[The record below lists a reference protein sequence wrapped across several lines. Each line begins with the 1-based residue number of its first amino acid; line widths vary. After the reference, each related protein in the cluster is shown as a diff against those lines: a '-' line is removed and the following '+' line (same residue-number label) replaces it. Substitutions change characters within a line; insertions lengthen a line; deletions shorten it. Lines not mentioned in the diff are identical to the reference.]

1 MACKTVKR
9 KIDGLTFAW
18 QADIFPMCDIKQT
31 TCRAFRYGF
40 LKSIENRIPFVSCS
54 IVSVIFHVRR
64 LAVCR
69 SLPARSRLLV
79 H

>member
-1 MACKTVKR
+1 MVSR
-9 KIDGLTFAW
+9 LPSRLTFSYEVL
-18 QADIFPMCDIKQT
+18 CDIKQT
-31 TCRAFRYGF
+31 TCRAFRYRF
-40 LKSIENRIPFVSCS
+40 LKSIEYRIPFISSS

-64 LAVCR
+64 LVVCR